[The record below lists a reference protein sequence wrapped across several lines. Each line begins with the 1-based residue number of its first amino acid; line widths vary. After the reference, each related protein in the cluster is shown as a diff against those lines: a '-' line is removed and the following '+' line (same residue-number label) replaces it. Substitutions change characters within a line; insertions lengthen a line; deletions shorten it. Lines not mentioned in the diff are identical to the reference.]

1 MLKILGW
8 LLIAGIVLCLTII
21 FGGFGIP
28 MTIVGTLTSAIG
40 GRNRSGKRLCRCRPT
55 IFRRRLLVIRR
66 PTATGASLRR
76 DGRLK
81 ALPGN

>member
-8 LLIAGIVLCLTII
+8 LLIAGMVLCLAII

-28 MTIVGTLTSAIG
+28 MTVVGPLTSAIG
-40 GRNRSGKRLCRCRPT
+40 GRNPSGKRLCRCRPA

-66 PTATGASLRR
+66 PNATGPSLRR
-76 DGRLK
+76 DGCLK